1 MLPES
6 AARSTD
12 SGATQAPGDADRE
25 PAGGSKSGATLQGVP
40 TLDRLKPG
48 PPKPFAPTDRH
59 AASPDNSRSNEDY
72 DTDSDSVD
80 EPPDSDVSEANL
92 ETQSEADA
100 PNDADDRH
108 EVDSDDGADAERSD
122 ENDSSPPHVE
132 DPGAELGR
140 SDSAVDKLRRERRQ
154 AYGPVEKVE
163 KAASSEVDS
172 DEETPSDHSTED
184 APATRTEDGT
194 ESALPAPDQ
203 LKTSMDRMSAP
214 PEAVKS
220 SADGA
225 NPDVGRTEL
234 ENQFGYESIVEH
246 EDLIRI
252 RSTLPDAR
260 FDLRID
266 DMIYTE
272 IEAERLA
279 SLIIGGDILVVDAI
293 STGND
298 DWAPLSKHP
307 ALAELRRHS
316 ADSVQDVLGPED
328 EDEAAEDPPAPT
340 DEKDDPERIEDSD
353 DTPERRDDPSDPP
366 EDSRSGALATIAISV
381 AILGLAAVA
390 VIWMGERSENTDG
403 NSKSPGAAGAGST
416 QSGADE
422 SNTNQPG
429 ANAESE
435 ADEAATEP
443 SVGVTNA
450 LASARRTL
458 HRATEFDPTDADLQ
472 RRTAEYLES
481 EGEHRRASKIYDR
494 LWQEEQHDR
503 SFVDHYLNLLLQGGR
518 YSQVRRTAL
527 DAIQAFD
534 ETDRYESIYETS
546 IDEDPRLDDYT
557 YTDLGEQSDVTAAR
571 PADEIDFRG
580 YALTGPSG
588 DIEYLFAP
596 DGIDEESWR
605 DRVAAWRLCELVACG
620 FELPRTRP
628 ASVERSELEALL
640 AAGSEESETRLS
652 ELDWSTTENGSERV
666 RGALRDWPGEVKRW
680 PIEQHDVWRNWLSI
694 HEDPQW
700 DRTVKE
706 ALAGLEK
713 SERDAFALGT
723 IDHWTVRR
731 LTAQLSGILTFDYLT
746 NNWDRFRPESE
757 DFGAANHVTSR
768 SFVTIRTDTAFQ
780 ERGSRRVEGRF
791 NWTDRFSRD
800 QLLSLKM
807 LNKRRA
813 RSVLYPDLSGSE
825 RQKFFIFWRQR
836 KRILNRVDHLSGR
849 HGRDAVLFFE

>member
-6 AARSTD
+6 ATRSKDAGT
-12 SGATQAPGDADRE
+12 AQPRGDADRE
-25 PAGGSKSGATLQGVP
+25 PTGGSKSGATLQGVP

-48 PPKPFAPTDRH
+48 PPKPFSPTDRH
-59 AASPDNSRSNEDY
+59 AAPPDKPRSNEDY

-108 EVDSDDGADAERSD
+108 EADSNDGAEAEPSD
-122 ENDSSPPHVE
+122 ENDSSPPPIE
-132 DPGAELGR
+132 DSGAELGR

-163 KAASSEVDS
+163 KAASSEADS
-172 DEETPSDHSTED
+172 DEDAPADDSTED
-184 APATRTEDGT
+184 APTTKSDDGT
-194 ESALPAPDQ
+194 ESTLPAPDQ

-214 PEAVKS
+214 PEAVKT

-252 RSTLPDAR
+252 RSTLPDAQ

-266 DMIYTE
+266 DKIYTE

-328 EDEAAEDPPAPT
+328 EDEAAEAPPEPT
-340 DEKDDPERIEDSD
+340 DEGKDAEGIEESDDSPERS
-353 DTPERRDDPSDPP
+353 DDPSDSP
-366 EDSRSGALATIAISV
+366 ENSRSGALATIAISV

-390 VIWMGERSENTDG
+390 AVWLGERSENTDG
-403 NSKSPGAAGAGST
+403 NSESPGSEGTVST
-416 QSGADE
+416 ESSADE
-422 SNTNQPG
+422 SNTTQPG

-435 ADEAATEP
+435 AAREP
-443 SVGVTNA
+443 PVEVTNA
-450 LASARRTL
+450 LATAHRTL
-458 HRATEFDPTDADLQ
+458 HRAAEFDPTDADLQ

-481 EGEHRRASKIYDR
+481 EGEHRRASRIYDL
-494 LWQEEQHDR
+494 LWRKGKDDR

-518 YSQVRRTAL
+518 YSQVRRTAI
-527 DAIQAFD
+527 DAIQTFD

-546 IDEDPRLDDYT
+546 IDEDPRLGDYND
-557 YTDLGEQSDVTAAR
+557 TDLGELSDVTAAR
-571 PADEIDFRG
+571 PADKLDFRG

-588 DIEYLFAP
+588 EVEYLFAP
-596 DGIDEESWR
+596 DGLDEESWR
-605 DRVAAWRLCELVACG
+605 DRVAAWRLCELVECG
-620 FELPRTRP
+620 FEIPRTRA
-628 ASVERSELEALL
+628 ASVERSELETLL
-640 AAGSEESETRLS
+640 AAGSEESEARLS
-652 ELDWSTTENGSERV
+652 ELDWNTTQNGDEYV
-666 RGALRDWPGEVKRW
+666 RGALRNWPGDVHRW
-680 PIEQHDVWRNWLSI
+680 PIERHDVWRNWLSI
-694 HEDPQW
+694 YEEPEW

-706 ALAGLEK
+706 ALDGLDK
-713 SERDAFALGT
+713 NERDPLVPEP

-731 LTAQLSGILTFDYLT
+731 LASQLSGLLTFDYLT
-746 NNWDRFRPESE
+746 NNWDRFRPEPD
-757 DFGAANHVTSR
+757 DFGAANHVTSQ

-800 QLLSLKM
+800 QLLSLKL

-813 RSVLYPDLSGSE
+813 RSVLYPALSGSE

-836 KRILNRVDHLSGR
+836 KRILNRVDHLSRR
-849 HGRDAVLFFE
+849 HGRDAVVFFE